1 MEVASLTLFVTK
13 LSFPGKR
20 DAFWGGTY
28 GVRELFGPVLE
39 MRFRTHHLTGWN
51 APNGSALTAK
61 PISPGQ
67 ELSKWYNSGMSL
79 QITIP
84 PQLEQV
90 IAKRAAEVGVD
101 VQTYVLD
108 TLSESLSE
116 SLLAPVLPSEFIV
129 QLDRISEF
137 HKSAPAT
144 FDDSRESI
152 YMGCGE

>member
-1 MEVASLTLFVTK
+1 
-13 LSFPGKR
+13 
-20 DAFWGGTY
+20 
-28 GVRELFGPVLE
+28 
-39 MRFRTHHLTGWN
+39 MRFRTHQLTGWN
-51 APNGSALTAK
+51 APNGSSLTAK

-67 ELSKWYNSGMSL
+67 KLSKWYNSCMSL

-101 VQTYVLD
+101 VQTYVVD
-108 TLSESLSE
+108 TLSASLSESLSE

-129 QLDRISEF
+129 QLDRISEL

>member
-1 MEVASLTLFVTK
+1 
-13 LSFPGKR
+13 
-20 DAFWGGTY
+20 
-28 GVRELFGPVLE
+28 
-39 MRFRTHHLTGWN
+39 
-51 APNGSALTAK
+51 
-61 PISPGQ
+61 
-67 ELSKWYNSGMSL
+67 MSL

-101 VQTYVLD
+101 VQTYVVD
-108 TLSESLSE
+108 TLSASLSESLSE

-129 QLDRISEF
+129 RLDRISEL

-144 FDDSRESI
+144 FDDSPESI

>member
-1 MEVASLTLFVTK
+1 
-13 LSFPGKR
+13 
-20 DAFWGGTY
+20 
-28 GVRELFGPVLE
+28 
-39 MRFRTHHLTGWN
+39 
-51 APNGSALTAK
+51 
-61 PISPGQ
+61 
-67 ELSKWYNSGMSL
+67 MSL

-101 VQTYVLD
+101 VQTYVVD
-108 TLSESLSE
+108 TLSESVSE

-129 QLDRISEF
+129 RLDRISEL

>member
-1 MEVASLTLFVTK
+1 
-13 LSFPGKR
+13 
-20 DAFWGGTY
+20 
-28 GVRELFGPVLE
+28 
-39 MRFRTHHLTGWN
+39 MRFRTHQLTGWN
-51 APNGSALTAK
+51 APNGSALSAK
-61 PISPGQ
+61 PISSGLK
-67 ELSKWYNSGMSL
+67 LSKWYNSSTSL

-101 VQTYVLD
+101 VQTYVVD

-129 QLDRISEF
+129 QLDRISEL

-144 FDDSRESI
+144 FDDSPESI